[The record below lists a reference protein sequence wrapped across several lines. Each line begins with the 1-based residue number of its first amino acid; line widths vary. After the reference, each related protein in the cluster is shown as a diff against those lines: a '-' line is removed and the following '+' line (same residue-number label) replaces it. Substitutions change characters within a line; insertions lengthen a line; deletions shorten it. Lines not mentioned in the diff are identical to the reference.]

1 VSLKEI
7 KDKVERDHPDWD
19 AGRKLD
25 EIRRLR
31 HEEKAAKRSTATPA
45 PASPKVADGNGD
57 GPTPATVGEAWAFLA
72 LVAIGMRLIGWAVWR
87 DVFNEPHWYDAL
99 HAGLTI
105 VGICAVVGAYRRR
118 PNGQ

>member
-1 VSLKEI
+1 MSLKEI

-31 HEEKAAKRSTATPA
+31 REGKAAKRGTGTTPTA
-45 PASPKVADGNGD
+45 ASPKAADGND

-72 LVAIGMRLIGWAVWR
+72 LIAIGMRLIGWAVWR

-99 HAGLTI
+99 HAGLII